1 MVPVTFVKNID
12 CKDSMAKNVA
22 AATGPPSSGGI
33 TDEALIIAAEKEK
46 EAPIAPASKS
56 REEAAN
62 ISQEDT
68 SPAFQAAADYLPI
81 QPTTVSAVAP
91 VVRPSSRLSPLYWL
105 TRTQPTN
112 YDMLIFRTLNQD
124 MDEPNHNKDYLAIK
138 LRDELMPIRFAMDI
152 CILFLMSV
160 YDELKRYGNS
170 ERKVCLSFRSF
181 KVIRLK

>member
-1 MVPVTFVKNID
+1 MV
-12 CKDSMAKNVA
+12 KNVA

-33 TDEALIIAAEKEK
+33 TTDDAFMAEKEK
-46 EAPIAPASKS
+46 EAPMAPASKS
-56 REEAAN
+56 GEKADN
-62 ISQEDT
+62 ISQVET
-68 SPAFQAAADYLPI
+68 SPAFQADADYLSI

-138 LRDELMPIRFAMDI
+138 LRDELMPIRSAIDRS
-152 CILFLMSV
+152 LNV
-160 YDELKRYGNS
+160 Y
-170 ERKVCLSFRSF
+170 
-181 KVIRLK
+181 I